1 MKLLIVVVLVTLVVV
16 GGLTMFLTGS
26 FKRALPEEELLAEV
40 AELDGTGQTAET
52 GTDIEGEVGDA
63 KSQRAAKS
71 QKAAESPEI
80 AESQEERTAR
90 LLTELQAKLT
100 DHESR
105 LATAEAKQAEY
116 ESRVIAAEAALA
128 ATTAGA
134 ESLAARTQEMAK
146 LYGAMKPD
154 SAATILCKLE
164 QGLSMR
170 ILREMN
176 SRASS
181 KLMEAITTTD
191 PDYAIKISELMAN
204 PDTPGS

>member
-1 MKLLIVVVLVTLVVV
+1 MKLLISAILITLVVV

-26 FKRALPEEELLAEV
+26 FKRILSQDQALD
-40 AELDGTGQTAET
+40 ELDELDEIGQTAKI

-63 KSQRAAKS
+63 ESQ
-71 QKAAESPEI
+71 EV

-90 LLTELQAKLT
+90 LLTELRAKLA
-100 DHESR
+100 DYESR
-105 LATAEAKQAEY
+105 IATAEAKQAEY
-116 ESRVIAAEAALA
+116 ESRAIAAEAALA
-128 ATTAGA
+128 AATAGA
-134 ESLAARTQEMAK
+134 ESLAARTQELAK
-146 LYGAMKPD
+146 LYGAMKPN

-181 KLMEAITTTD
+181 KLMEAIATTD